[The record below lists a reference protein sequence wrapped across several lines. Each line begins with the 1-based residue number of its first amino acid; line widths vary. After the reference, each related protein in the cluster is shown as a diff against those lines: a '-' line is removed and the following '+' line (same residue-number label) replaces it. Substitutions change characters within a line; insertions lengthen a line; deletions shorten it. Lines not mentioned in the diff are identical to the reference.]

1 MPIQLEV
8 APVSQH
14 VRTLITAL
22 LLGGVAAHASAQTA
36 EQRVQTIVSSAPL
49 RDAKTFLDADHDR
62 FVKELIALTEIPA
75 PPFKEQKRAAA
86 FLDMLRATKLTDV
99 ESDAEGNVMGV
110 RKGTGGAP
118 MLAVLAHLD
127 TVFPEGTDVTVKRNG
142 SRVLAPGAGDDT
154 GALALMLSVIRAMDA
169 ARIQTSGDILFVGN
183 VGEEGEGDLRG
194 AKFLLQKGKY
204 KDRIK
209 SFISIDGGSQDGIVT
224 GGLGSHRYR
233 VTFSGPGGH
242 SYGAFGLVSPAFA
255 LGNAM
260 TKFSKLQVPATPRTT
275 FNVGVVGG
283 GTSVNSIPTQMY
295 MIVDM
300 RSESPDELRK
310 IDEAFQRVVRE
321 AVDEENRARSTAE
334 GKIVADV
341 KLIGDRPS
349 GATPS
354 SAYLVQAA
362 AAVSR
367 AFGFTPSFEIGSTDA
382 NVPISMGIPAIT
394 IGRGA
399 GGRSHALDEWIDVTK
414 ERNVQAGEIVLATI
428 MVAASG
434 GDVRVSPGILR
445 H

>member
-1 MPIQLEV
+1 MKIRLV
-8 APVSQH
+8 A
-14 VRTLITAL
+14 AGL
-22 LLGGVAAHASAQTA
+22 LLCAATVSGQGADQKVQAIVASA
-36 EQRVQTIVSSAPL
+36 SF
-49 RDAKTFLDADHDR
+49 RDAKAFLDGDHER

-75 PPFKEQKRAAA
+75 PSFKEQKRGAAY
-86 FLDMLRATKLTDV
+86 LEMLRAARLSDV
-99 ESDAEGNVMGV
+99 ETDPEGNVMGV
-110 RKGTGGAP
+110 RKGTGNGP

-127 TVFPEGTDVTVKRNG
+127 TVFPEGTDVAVKRSGN
-142 SRVLAPGAGDDT
+142 RVLAPGVGDDT

-169 ARIQTSGDILFVGN
+169 AKIQTPGDILFVGN

-194 AKFLLQKGKY
+194 AKYLLQKGRY

-233 VTFSGPGGH
+233 VTFKGPGGH
-242 SYGAFGLVSPAFA
+242 SYGAFGLVSPAYA
-255 LGNAM
+255 LGNAAA
-260 TKFSKLQVPATPRTT
+260 KLSRIQVPAKPRTT

-283 GTSVNSIPTQMY
+283 GTSVNSIPTEMF
-295 MIVDM
+295 MLVDM

-310 IDEAFQRVVRE
+310 VDEAFQRVVRE
-321 AVDEENRARSTAE
+321 AVDEENRARSVGE
-334 GKIVADV
+334 GRIVADV

-349 GATPS
+349 GTTPS

-367 AFGFTPSFEIGSTDA
+367 SYGFSPAFEIGSTDA

-399 GGRSHALDEWIDVTK
+399 GGRSHSLDEWMDVTK
-414 ERNVQAGEIVLATI
+414 EKNVHAGEIVLATI
-428 MVAASG
+428 MAAAEA
-434 GDVRVSPGILR
+434 R
-445 H
+445 